1 MKDLKWR
8 RMSKSGPSSP
18 TLFQQVLLGFHVGRL
33 QLLYFQPCGVWDQ
46 PALQAWDPVG
56 SAQQGHQAQGSA
68 LGVSSGGP
76 GFI

>member
-1 MKDLKWR
+1 MEKDVKVR
-8 RMSKSGPSSP
+8 SQFPNTFSASAS
-18 TLFQQVLLGFHVGRL
+18 GFHVGRL
-33 QLLYFQPCGVWDQ
+33 QLLCFQPCGVWDQ

-68 LGVSSGGP
+68 LGVRSGGP